1 MKTGLLTTN
10 FSSGFA
16 SEKRADIKSSFC
28 VDTKQ
33 QVIFPLEMHSY
44 ILPASQFH
52 FICSHNR
59 TLCDFKYVENVEI
72 LSFWIERSFA

>member
-10 FSSGFA
+10 FYSRFA

-28 VDTKQ
+28 IDTKQ

-44 ILPASQFH
+44 ILASTQFH

-59 TLCDFKYVENVEI
+59 TLCDFKYAQNVEI
-72 LSFWIERSFA
+72 LSSWIERSFA